1 VQDVVDGTTVTAA
14 MSTTGTVTT
23 ADSYG
28 RLTMTAGP
36 TGQTANTSVVYLTN
50 NTKGAIVIMGEGA
63 HNGTHNAD
71 FIIGEGRKQVATVLT
86 ASYPFT
92 GAGVLYSEGT
102 NTENA
107 SGSTPT
113 YEAQAVQFTGS
124 SSAKTITLNSMIENS
139 NGKFKKDSSDS
150 TGQTMTYAVDK
161 NTGRVTLTGQTGM
174 YFYLYDTNSAAVIFD
189 QVTNN
194 NDGTSGTAVQH
205 MTGWIEPQV
214 TPTSGTWAAGDLAT
228 SYFMYKIENGN
239 HDDNSQSSVLT
250 TDGSGNFSNFAEDDG
265 GQGWASWD
273 ESLTNE
279 NGTTE
284 TGAVALDSTD
294 GKYGLLDVSFTESG
308 TTTTESY
315 CFAVSADAATVS
327 GAKGKLVCLD
337 ANSSSPKIS
346 VIQE

>member
-1 VQDVVDGTTVTAA
+1 
-14 MSTTGTVTT
+14 
-23 ADSYG
+23 
-28 RLTMTAGP
+28 MT
-36 TGQTANTSVVYLTN
+36 
-50 NTKGAIVIMGEGA
+50 
-63 HNGTHNAD
+63 
-71 FIIGEGRKQVATVLT
+71 
-86 ASYPFT
+86 
-92 GAGVLYSEGT
+92 
-102 NTENA
+102 
-107 SGSTPT
+107 
-113 YEAQAVQFTGS
+113 QFTG
-124 SSAKTITLNSMIENS
+124 SSAKTITLNSMIEND

-150 TGQTMTYAVDK
+150 TGQSMTYAVDTT
-161 NTGRVTLTGQTGM
+161 TGRVTLTGQTGI

-189 QVTNN
+189 QVTSN

-337 ANSSSPKIS
+337 ADSNSPRLNI
-346 VIQE
+346 IQE